1 MMMKRKL
8 VFLVSSVQFSCSVV
22 YDSVIP
28 GTAALQASLSITN
41 CQSLLR
47 LMSIESVMS
56 PNHLILCHALF
67 LLPPVFPSIRVAF
80 SESVLPIRWAKYWRF
95 SFSSVLPMNIQD

>member
-1 MMMKRKL
+1 MMKRKL

-56 PNHLILCHALF
+56 PNHLILCLPLL
-67 LLPPVFPSIRVAF
+67 LLPSIFPSIGVF
-80 SESVLPIRWAKYWRF
+80 FNESP
-95 SFSSVLPMNIQD
+95 Q